1 MDQLLK
7 NCLPVR
13 AKERAR
19 AFENDQDLERVYAE
33 VAHKGATVAPANP
46 EDEVDFHNI
55 AFVKSHM
62 NAHLY
67 QLDGDRKRPI
77 KLALLEE
84 GEDVVSDKCLT
95 VIRGMM
101 NKGGDSLNFSLMAL
115 VGQT

>member
-1 MDQLLK
+1 M
-7 NCLPVR
+7 R

-19 AFENDQDLERVYAE
+19 ALENDQDLERAYAE
-33 VAHKGATVAPANP
+33 VAQKGATEAPANP
-46 EDEVDFHNI
+46 EDEVNFHYI
-55 AFVKSHM
+55 AFVKSHI

-77 KLALLEE
+77 QLALLEE
-84 GEDVVSDKCLT
+84 GEDVLSDKCLT

-101 NKGGDSLNFSLMAL
+101 DKGGDSLNFSLMAL